1 MNALE
6 FVQGA
11 PSIHP
16 IVVEINEGN
25 RYKAE
30 DLAAAYAVDS
40 LTIEEM
46 EFLDE
51 SLQRHLDDL
60 LFRQANFDEQK
71 AMDICRKIVNS

>member
-6 FVQGA
+6 FVQRA

-16 IVVEINEGN
+16 IVVEINEGT
-25 RYKAE
+25 RHRAE
-30 DLAAAYAVDS
+30 DLAAAYAIDS
-40 LTIEEM
+40 LSITEM

-51 SLQRHLDDL
+51 SLEKHIGDL
-60 LFRQANFDEQK
+60 LFHQANFDEQK

>member
-6 FVQGA
+6 FVQSA

-16 IVVEINEGN
+16 IVVEINEGT

-30 DLAAAYAVDS
+30 NLAAAYAIDS
-40 LTIEEM
+40 LTTTEM
-46 EFLDE
+46 DFLDE
-51 SLQRHLDDL
+51 SLEKHLGDL

-71 AMDICRKIVNS
+71 AMDICRTIVNS